1 MRSGHLIYK
10 VKYLIVKT
18 KQSFIDTNLNLAPE
32 NFILIIS
39 ETSMFDFKVEIILLL
54 KSVENVSVGFFVKR
68 IPSIK
73 NFKTKIVIF

>member
-18 KQSFIDTNLNLAPE
+18 KQSFIDPNLNWAPE
-32 NFILIIS
+32 NFLLIIA

-54 KSVENVSVGFFVKR
+54 KSVENVSVGFLR
-68 IPSIK
+68 QK
-73 NFKTKIVIF
+73 NPLDKEFQN